1 MFFRKKIF
9 YPLAYDMADHISPML
24 SREFDAW
31 YKKDEQAFLN
41 LVSFFY
47 FLKSNVKLFKKCK
60 KEDLSYYLLTGFKNT
75 TSEVKKII
83 DDLSEELCSKKLSR
97 DMHYYIEELNTI
109 NGY

>member
-47 FLKSNVKLFKKCK
+47 FLKSYPKIFKKCK

-75 TSEVKKII
+75 TPEIKK
-83 DDLSEELCSKKLSR
+83 
-97 DMHYYIEELNTI
+97 
-109 NGY
+109 